1 MTALRDYLRHSRELV
16 TARNGAAFFLNFIG
30 TRPSTGSVE
39 KAFRLVA
46 TGLGL
51 VTRPGISAPRL
62 LDLLFFHTEQLR
74 YVVVELKTGK
84 FKPEHSG
91 QLGFYVALVD
101 ERLRR
106 PQHAHTVGIL
116 LCSDKNDS
124 VVRYALAGSQAPI
137 AVSSYDLLPA
147 AEKAA
152 LPSEDELTR
161 AVKGSRDG

>member
-1 MTALRDYLRHSRELV
+1 MPKRFVDDARDLYPGKVALV
-16 TARNGAAFFLNFIG
+16 TGAGSGIGAA
-30 TRPSTGSVE
+30 T
-39 KAFRLVA
+39 A
-46 TGLGL
+46 
-51 VTRPGISAPRL
+51 
-62 LDLLFFHTEQLR
+62 
-74 YVVVELKTGK
+74 
-84 FKPEHSG
+84 G

>member
-1 MTALRDYLRHSRELV
+1 MGCRGVGRQVHLDVGGDDFY
-16 TARNGAAFFLNFIG
+16 I
-30 TRPSTGSVE
+30 
-39 KAFRLVA
+39 
-46 TGLGL
+46 
-51 VTRPGISAPRL
+51 
-62 LDLLFFHTEQLR
+62 DLLFFHTEQLR

-124 VVRYALAGSQAPI
+124 VVRCALAGSQAPI

>member
-1 MTALRDYLRHSRELV
+1 MPTLRAQETVRPAQPLQVIPAVRIGGEPRQQLTHRARVVPARRGLDHNAKLLRLSGE
-16 TARNGAAFFLNFIG
+16 
-30 TRPSTGSVE
+30 PS
-39 KAFRLVA
+39 
-46 TGLGL
+46 
-51 VTRPGISAPRL
+51 
-62 LDLLFFHTEQLR
+62 
-74 YVVVELKTGK
+74 
-84 FKPEHSG
+84 
-91 QLGFYVALVD
+91 

-161 AVKGSRDG
+161 ALAGSRDE

>member
-1 MTALRDYLRHSRELV
+1 MSKYEYIDSQKALPANLNSVVRMCRWLTVSKSGFYHLCRC
-16 TARNGAAFFLNFIG
+16 RNN
-30 TRPSTGSVE
+30 
-39 KAFRLVA
+39 
-46 TGLGL
+46 
-51 VTRPGISAPRL
+51 

>member
-1 MTALRDYLRHSRELV
+1 M
-16 TARNGAAFFLNFIG
+16 
-30 TRPSTGSVE
+30 
-39 KAFRLVA
+39 
-46 TGLGL
+46 
-51 VTRPGISAPRL
+51 
-62 LDLLFFHTEQLR
+62 LFFHTEQLR
-74 YVVVELKTGK
+74 YVIVELKTGK

-161 AVKGSRDG
+161 AVKGSRDE